1 MSASLLEEYKAY
13 YTIRAARFKNN
24 PKYKYSFEA
33 ENRVANAMLSCN
45 ELGEFREKLGNKN
58 ELCAGALIKDEYLI
72 RKQFYDKHQEVV
84 RVKASE
90 RILEK
95 ADNFTTALDVIT
107 LVTEEENKCSIE
119 IAMDEAIREFHNAW
133 DQLDRIEI
141 NENAEVPR
149 KYRSELRDDTEEI
162 KEGLRDAVHRLE
174 ENNDAWQPGW
184 KLNLDDIMEHR
195 HRRLLIYTDEQIKEK
210 LAIYRAIVNR

>member
-1 MSASLLEEYKAY
+1 MSESLLEEYKAY
-13 YTIRAARFKNN
+13 YTVRSARFKNN
-24 PKYKYSFEA
+24 PKYKYSYEA
-33 ENRVANAMLSCN
+33 ENRVAEAMLSCN
-45 ELGEFREKLGNKN
+45 ELGEFKDKLGNKN
-58 ELCAGALIKDEYLI
+58 ELCTGALIKDEYLI

-84 RVKASE
+84 RVKAAE

-95 ADNFTTALDVIT
+95 ADNYTTALDIIT
-107 LVTEEENKCSIE
+107 LVQEEENKCSIE
-119 IAMDEAIREFHNAW
+119 ISMDEAIREFHSSW

-141 NENAEVPR
+141 YENAEVPS
-149 KYRSELRDDTEEI
+149 KYKLELKEDIEEI
-162 KEGLRDAVHRLE
+162 KQSLKDSVTSLE